1 MSMYV
6 FLTRRELK
14 MAVLLAKFHFF
25 FGGGG
30 GGLEV
35 WAEAKLWSTRSIL
48 SHFEDSP
55 VENLL

>member
-25 FGGGG
+25 FLGGEGGGFG
-30 GGLEV
+30 GMGRGKV
-35 WAEAKLWSTRSIL
+35 VVNKVNTQP
-48 SHFEDSP
+48 F
-55 VENLL
+55 

>member
-25 FGGGG
+25 FFFWGGGG
-30 GGLEV
+30 GRGV
-35 WAEAKLWSTRSIL
+35 WRYGPRQSCGQQGQYSAIL
-48 SHFEDSP
+48 KIKQ
-55 VENLL
+55 

>member
-25 FGGGG
+25 FFFFGGGG
-30 GGLEV
+30 GRGGVGV

-48 SHFEDSP
+48 SHFED
-55 VENLL
+55 

>member
-25 FGGGG
+25 FFGGGG
-30 GGLEV
+30 FGGMGRGKV
-35 WAEAKLWSTRSIL
+35 VVNKVNTQP
-48 SHFEDSP
+48 F
-55 VENLL
+55 

>member
-25 FGGGG
+25 FLGGGG
-30 GGLEV
+30 FGGMGRGKV
-35 WAEAKLWSTRSIL
+35 VVNKVNTQP
-48 SHFEDSP
+48 F
-55 VENLL
+55 

>member
-25 FGGGG
+25 FLGGG

-48 SHFEDSP
+48 SHFED
-55 VENLL
+55 